1 MPTNTSFSC
10 ANQAACPGGLLLI
23 DKPKSFTSSDVVAIA
38 RYVLH
43 TKCIG
48 HSGTLDPM
56 ATGLLILLV
65 ERQATRLQNQ
75 FLKLPKTYR
84 ATLQLGQ
91 ETDTWDA
98 DGTIL
103 NTSVVPPLTLEQIRQ
118 AAQSLTGAV
127 RQQIPP
133 FSAKKINGRKMYD
146 LAREGSLVEDRFNQI
161 EIFSWSDIKF
171 NGTDQIEFTL
181 HCSCG
186 TYVRSLGLMLAR
198 ALGTTGHLTALRRLA
213 IGPFSVEHAFDGT
226 KLKTAPREEIVKFL
240 QAPVL
245 TTPQIK

>member
-1 MPTNTSFSC
+1 MSINSS
-10 ANQAACPGGLLLI
+10 NQPISRTCGFLLV
-23 DKPKSFTSSDVVAIA
+23 DKPKGFTSSDMVAIA
-38 RYVLH
+38 RYALH

-75 FLKLPKTYR
+75 FLKLPKMYR
-84 ATLQLGQ
+84 ATLKLGA

-98 DGTIL
+98 DGSLVNQMPI
-103 NTSVVPPLTLEQIRQ
+103 PPLTQEKIHQ
-118 AAQSLTGAV
+118 ATQQLIGKV
-127 RQQIPP
+127 QQQIPP

-146 LAREGSLVEDRFNQI
+146 LAREKQLNEPWFNEI
-161 EIFSWSDIKF
+161 EIFSWTDIHW
-171 NGTDQIEFTL
+171 NGQDQIEFTL

-198 ALGTTGHLTALRRLA
+198 SLGTTGHLTALRRLS
-213 IGPFSVEHAFDGT
+213 IGPFSVENALDGN
-226 KLKTAPREEIVKFL
+226 KLKTLPREEIVKFL
-240 QAPVL
+240 QIPF
-245 TTPQIK
+245 